1 MSSLG
6 KIFGKENSLKKA
18 SKTEIKGKR
27 RRNIERER
35 EWERGETERERGSG
49 REGRQREREI
59 MKIACFQ
66 MQNGQKR
73 GKPLNFGLDPAVHL
87 SAGSFNLLP

>member
-1 MSSLG
+1 M
-6 KIFGKENSLKKA
+6 KKA

-27 RRNIERER
+27 RRNIERESGR
-35 EWERGETERERGSG
+35 EGRQRERESG

-73 GKPLNFGLDPAVHL
+73 GKPLNFGLDPAVHF